1 MFKRSLVISAVAICA
16 SFSFIPA
23 QAAPSSAAVSG
34 LAGCASDCVSQAQAL
49 ASEISSMP
57 TGPAK
62 DKLLLSLVK
71 AIGTLAI
78 ANPAISVQ
86 LGNVAAT
93 ASAELSPAAV
103 AAVPFVEQVVS
114 ALQAGNPGQAT
125 AALGDEGFGDEP
137 AS

>member
-1 MFKRSLVISAVAICA
+1 
-16 SFSFIPA
+16 
-23 QAAPSSAAVSG
+23 
-34 LAGCASDCVSQAQAL
+34 
-49 ASEISSMP
+49 MP

-78 ANPAISVQ
+78 TNPAISVQ
-86 LGNVAAT
+86 LGNIAAT
-93 ASAELSPAAV
+93 AQTGLSPAAV
-103 AAVPFVEQVVS
+103 AAMPFVQQVVS
-114 ALQAGNPGQAT
+114 ALKAGNPGQAT

>member
-1 MFKRSLVISAVAICA
+1 MFKRSLLISAVAICA
-16 SFSFIPA
+16 SFSFVPA

-34 LAGCASDCVSQAQAL
+34 LASCTGNCVSQAQSL

-78 ANPAISVQ
+78 TNPAISVQ
-86 LGNVAAT
+86 LGNIAAT
-93 ASAELSPAAV
+93 AQTGLSPAAV
-103 AAVPFVEQVVS
+103 AAMPFVQQVVS
-114 ALQAGNPGQAT
+114 ALKAGNPGQAT